1 LKRDAVPI
9 RFDVTCSQKE
19 YETFKETRENNER
32 MIDVNEDVTPSTSLI
47 DVIEKQLFHW
57 LLLKTYV
64 SPRLSFDIPSEEEDI
79 MEWEHLEPL
88 TNKNICVQKSSAI
101 NEENKEKKLQK
112 NEENNTNKEKKLQII
127 INSLKRENIRLC
139 RTVNDLKF
147 CLSIRKQ
154 VPRKKQKKCYTN

>member
-1 LKRDAVPI
+1 
-9 RFDVTCSQKE
+9 
-19 YETFKETRENNER
+19 
-32 MIDVNEDVTPSTSLI
+32 
-47 DVIEKQLFHW
+47 
-57 LLLKTYV
+57 
-64 SPRLSFDIPSEEEDI
+64 

-101 NEENKEKKLQK
+101 

-147 CLSIRKQ
+147 RLSIRKQ
-154 VPRKKQKKCYTN
+154 VSRKKKQVKRTTKKMSHKLIDEQNLHPVARAMIDLQLHTPNAPYTDEERAFSEQFFYYSAAALRRLRKAGCNFPAEQTIRR